1 MPTRYSQSVTA
12 FAAVGSLAYGYA
24 SSIIAYTIGFPSF
37 FDYMGLVANSDHS
50 NSIIGAANGL
60 YVRLHPEGSKFG
72 KLMHSTGL
80 ISLVEDASAA
90 SLQLGPVRSSAE
102 SAACKLAVSLASL
115 ALVRAYSY
123 MWVCVRADVLTVTAV
138 LMCAAQNV
146 PMFLVSRFI
155 MGWSSKYSP
164 FSPRSPD

>member
-60 YVRLHPEGSKFG
+60 YVRL
-72 KLMHSTGL
+72 
-80 ISLVEDASAA
+80 
-90 SLQLGPVRSSAE
+90 Q
-102 SAACKLAVSLASL
+102 
-115 ALVRAYSY
+115 
-123 MWVCVRADVLTVTAV
+123 VTASDV
-138 LMCAAQNV
+138 ARLT
-146 PMFLVSRFI
+146 
-155 MGWSSKYSP
+155 GWA
-164 FSPRSPD
+164 R